1 MAAVGYAERERI
13 RQEQGEG
20 PWIGAAGT
28 KRATVIQCL
37 STVLSWCNFN
47 IQLPIIPSW

>member
-20 PWIGAAGT
+20 FAG
-28 KRATVIQCL
+28 R
-37 STVLSWCNFN
+37 
-47 IQLPIIPSW
+47 LPNNALIFTFLFAFVDRFGGF

>member
-20 PWIGAAGT
+20 SSNDYVDGRID
-28 KRATVIQCL
+28 
-37 STVLSWCNFN
+37 
-47 IQLPIIPSW
+47 